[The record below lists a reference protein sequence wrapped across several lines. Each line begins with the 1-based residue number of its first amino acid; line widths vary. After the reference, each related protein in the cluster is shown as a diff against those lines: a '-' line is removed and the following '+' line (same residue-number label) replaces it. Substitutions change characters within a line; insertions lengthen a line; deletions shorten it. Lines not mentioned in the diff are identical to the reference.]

1 MAGGG
6 SKGGD
11 TTTTQKVELPAWV
24 DQSALSNFNAA
35 QNLATTPFPNNPGQ
49 VAPQSADQ
57 IQAQDA
63 IRALQGAGTGD
74 YDASR
79 GAITG
84 GGLLSAVHPITADQL
99 NSDTAALF
107 NPYTTAVVAPT
118 VTQMRDSLGRSI
130 GTIGANAGNVG
141 AYGGSRQGIEEGTAI
156 GQESLG
162 EGQLVGGLLSSG
174 WDSARTAA
182 GNLASGNLAAGEWAT
197 DELPKLGSN
206 EFTLQAQQAGLL
218 GQSGQTQQQQAQ
230 AILDTLSS
238 NKQAE
243 IAWPFQMQQV
253 LQAALGSTPYGTS
266 TTTVG
271 PAPQGPNKATSALGG
286 AATGAAAGSAFGPY
300 GTAIGAVGGGLL
312 GWLGS

>member
-24 DQSALSNFNAA
+24 DESARNNYNQA
-35 QNLATTPFPNNPGQ
+35 QNLAATPFQANPAQ
-49 VAPQSADQ
+49 VAPTTADTQ
-57 IQAQDA
+57 QAYDQ
-63 IRALQGAGTGD
+63 IRALQGTGVGD
-74 YDASR
+74 YQAAKD
-79 GAITG
+79 AITG
-84 GGLLSAVHPITADQL
+84 GGLLSAVHPVTTDQL
-99 NSDTAALF
+99 NTDTQALF
-107 NPYTTAVVAPT
+107 NPYTTAVVQPT
-118 VTQMRDSLGRSI
+118 VTQMRDALGKQI

-141 AYGGSRQGIEEGTAI
+141 AFGGSRQGIEEGTAI

-182 GNLASGNLAAGEWAT
+182 GNLAAGNLAAGEWAT
-197 DELPKLGSN
+197 DELPKLGTN
-206 EFTLQAQQAGLL
+206 QFELQGQQTGLLSQAGA
-218 GQSGQTQQQQAQ
+218 TQQQQAQ
-230 AILDTLSS
+230 TLLDTVAA

-243 IAWPFQMQQV
+243 INWPFQMQQV
-253 LQAALGSTPYGTS
+253 LEEALGATPYGTS

-271 PAPQGPNKATSALGG
+271 PGPQGPNKATSALGG
-286 AATGAAAGSAFGPY
+286 AAAGAAIGSSFGPY

-312 GWLGS
+312 GYLGS